1 MNDYLKTAMR
11 FALFFLSICLL
22 TWALSVPL
30 RPYVAGLILGVSV
43 SLFNAYLLK
52 RRIEVITLYSLQNKG
67 KKVSLG
73 FVTRACSAL
82 LAVMIAVK
90 YAGQIHLVTTII
102 GLFLIQLFMLLIG
115 ILSNKGYKA

>member
-22 TWALSVPL
+22 AWALSVPL
-30 RPYVAGLILGVSV
+30 RPYVAGLILGVLV

-67 KKVSLG
+67 KRASLG
-73 FVTRACSAL
+73 FVSRVCSTL
-82 LAVMIAVK
+82 FAVMIAVK
-90 YAGQIHLVTTII
+90 YAEQIHLVTTII

-115 ILSNKGYKA
+115 ILSNKGHKA